1 MTNVESIVTLSTRSI
16 RRSLLLP
23 DFKMISKYQS
33 NNFLR
38 DPLLNLPGSPSVF
51 KTLAVALL
59 LILGGLMTVDATEG
73 PGRFRYLRSLSTRV
87 KDAGLR
93 RTGQSQL
100 MRKFYPPQ
108 QHRCSREPK
117 ICCQPLKYTSILIP
131 SQCFFFSF
139 PRFLLSAD
147 VKKIDAEEVD
157 AEEVAAQKGHAW
169 GDPAC
174 MKEELKKFP
183 KSGKVF
189 EGIGSVSEVGKL
201 SSTHRINQIVALE
214 EECFTKRGKGKRKGQ
229 HFRDQLLLI
238 YLMTEKPLLHES
250 QENLAEVVDVA
261 LQCLASLCKR
271 FNDENYTGLH
281 LATSTVWDRIY
292 DEHKNLLV
300 TQSGK
305 AIIHP
310 DGKTVTQGLSPQ
322 SQYYPVQP
330 FRMTAADYE
339 TVTDFR

>member
-1 MTNVESIVTLSTRSI
+1 
-16 RRSLLLP
+16 
-23 DFKMISKYQS
+23 MISKHQS
-33 NNFLR
+33 NNFSR

-59 LILGGLMTVDATEG
+59 LILGGLMTADATEG

-100 MRKFYPPQ
+100 MRSYSVHFPFDNSQ
-108 QHRCSREPK
+108 QK
-117 ICCQPLKYTSILIP
+117 G
-131 SQCFFFSF
+131 
-139 PRFLLSAD
+139 AD

>member
-1 MTNVESIVTLSTRSI
+1 MAHAYPVIRACDSIESEEGTIGVRKI
-16 RRSLLLP
+16 RRDSHQFHDRYYLLHTRIAP
-23 DFKMISKYQS
+23 RVNPIFAIPFNQ
-33 NNFLR
+33 
-38 DPLLNLPGSPSVF
+38 
-51 KTLAVALL
+51 
-59 LILGGLMTVDATEG
+59 
-73 PGRFRYLRSLSTRV
+73 RV

-100 MRKFYPPQ
+100 MRSYSVHFPFDNSQ
-108 QHRCSREPK
+108 QK
-117 ICCQPLKYTSILIP
+117 G
-131 SQCFFFSF
+131 
-139 PRFLLSAD
+139 AD

-157 AEEVAAQKGHAW
+157 AEEVAALKGHAW
-169 GDPAC
+169 GNPAC
-174 MKEELKKFP
+174 MKEELKKFS

-214 EECFTKRGKGKRKGQ
+214 EQCFTKRGKGKRKGQ

-292 DEHKNLLV
+292 DEHK
-300 TQSGK
+300 
-305 AIIHP
+305 I
-310 DGKTVTQGLSPQ
+310 
-322 SQYYPVQP
+322 YW
-330 FRMTAADYE
+330 
-339 TVTDFR
+339 

>member
-1 MTNVESIVTLSTRSI
+1 MRSI

-23 DFKMISKYQS
+23 DLKMISKYQS
-33 NNFLR
+33 SNFLM

-100 MRKFYPPQ
+100 MHFPFDNSQ
-108 QHRCSREPK
+108 QK
-117 ICCQPLKYTSILIP
+117 G
-131 SQCFFFSF
+131 
-139 PRFLLSAD
+139 AD

-157 AEEVAAQKGHAW
+157 AEEVAALKGHAW
-169 GDPAC
+169 GNPAC
-174 MKEELKKFP
+174 MKEELKKFS

-214 EECFTKRGKGKRKGQ
+214 EQCFTKRGKGKRKGQ

-292 DEHKNLLV
+292 DEHKNLLA

-322 SQYYPVQP
+322 SQHYPVQP

>member
-1 MTNVESIVTLSTRSI
+1 MRSI

-100 MRKFYPPQ
+100 MHFPFDNSQ
-108 QHRCSREPK
+108 QK
-117 ICCQPLKYTSILIP
+117 G
-131 SQCFFFSF
+131 
-139 PRFLLSAD
+139 AD

-157 AEEVAAQKGHAW
+157 AERVTLGA
-169 GDPAC
+169 PAC
-174 MKEELKKFP
+174 MKEELKKFS

-201 SSTHRINQIVALE
+201 SSTHRINQIVPGGGVLRSE
-214 EECFTKRGKGKRKGQ
+214 ER
-229 HFRDQLLLI
+229 
-238 YLMTEKPLLHES
+238 EKER
-250 QENLAEVVDVA
+250 VVDVA

-322 SQYYPVQP
+322 SQHYPVQP